1 MQRVAL
7 AVIIHKGKIIVEHLR
22 EEIRPSF
29 RGVPAVLPGGKVLD
43 GELPE
48 VALKREV
55 KSDIGIDIEIVTCI
69 AERAHP
75 LIPESRISYFFC
87 SVNTVNLTIGNKKK
101 VKSAEWEDLP
111 TAAVHMLTLFSRV
124 FAFLVQQ
131 LYGNVLPPNVKV
143 PELMWLSQDFERFG
157 AKIREGE
164 LVAFPTETVYGL
176 GAHAFDSFAVEKI
189 FRAKN
194 RPADNPL
201 IVHVSSVEQ
210 LHEVAQTVPK
220 LATSLF
226 MHFSPGP
233 LTVLL
238 PKNDNLPSVVTAH
251 SSLVGVRIPA
261 NLFALELLAA
271 ARVPIAAPSANK
283 SGKPSAT
290 HHAHVINAF
299 GSEVPHV
306 VLGGPTT
313 FGVESTVVL
322 PKNEEQIV
330 IMRQGAITKEE
341 LKTTF
346 PTHEVLIA
354 GEDDTNL
361 RSSPGTKYKHY
372 APNGKLTVLPLNS
385 KKKWGA
391 HLLKVINENPHES
404 VCILCSKEVATLIPK
419 EVNRIVLGSE
429 RNLSSIAASI
439 FGALLECDAK
449 RYSLV
454 FAQSFPRKGLGR
466 TIMERLTRAAAN

>member
-7 AVIIHKGKIIVEHLR
+7 AVIIHNGKLIVEHLR

-29 RGVPAVLPGGKVLD
+29 GGVPAVLPGGKVLE

-55 KSDIGIDIEIVTCI
+55 KSDIGVEIEVVGCI

-75 LIPESRISYFFC
+75 LIPENRISYFFC
-87 SVNTVNLTIGNKKK
+87 SVNAVNLTIGNKKK
-101 VKSAEWEDLP
+101 VKSVEWEDLP

-131 LYGNVLPPNVKV
+131 LYGNVLLPHASV
-143 PELMWLSQDFERFG
+143 PELMWLSQDFEHFG

-176 GAHAFDSFAVEKI
+176 GAHAFDSSAVERI

-201 IVHVSSVEQ
+201 IVHISSIEQ
-210 LHEVAQTVPK
+210 LPEVTQSVPQ

-226 MHFSPGP
+226 MRFSPGP

-238 PKNDNLPSVVTAH
+238 PKGDRLPPVVTAN
-251 SSLVGVRIPA
+251 SPLVGVRIPA
-261 NLFALELLAA
+261 NLFALELLTA

-290 HHAHVINAF
+290 HHAHVIDAF

-313 FGVESTVVL
+313 FGVESTVVF

-341 LKTTF
+341 LKATF

-354 GEDDTNL
+354 GEDDANL
-361 RSSPGTKYKHY
+361 RSSPGTHYKHY
-372 APNGKLTVLPLNS
+372 APNGKLTILPLNS
-385 KKKWGA
+385 KKRLVA
-391 HLLKVINENPHES
+391 SLLNVIKDNPLES
-404 VCILCSKEVATLIPK
+404 LCILCSSEVAALLPK
-419 EVNRIVLGSE
+419 QINRIVLGSE
-429 RNLSSIAASI
+429 RNLPSIAAAI

-449 RYSLV
+449 RYSHI